1 MVTSYRRSGAVRT
14 SLTLLGQN
22 IGNTISIVGYTF
34 SVSYPVFFV
43 AKSIWPRRRRPNQTS
58 IKSSA
63 MGLRPTDQPPKLV
76 LRKNGRPLLKRPASG
91 ARRRRRFCVRPLA
104 PTPAWR
110 CSHWPLLHAGANTIL
125 VSCAVPRTCAL
136 ASGAQFRTLLP
147 LPVAWNDFS
156 AAAIPL
162 PSRPILCAKNALSTC
177 TPSWC

>member
-22 IGNTISIVGYTF
+22 IGNTMSIVGYTF

-91 ARRRRRFCVRPLA
+91 ARRRRRFCVRAARSNTRLEVLSLA
-104 PTPAWR
+104 TSPCRRKNNSRILRGPQDMCASFRRTI
-110 CSHWPLLHAGANTIL
+110 SHTSSS
-125 VSCAVPRTCAL
+125 VSCL
-136 ASGAQFRTLLP
+136 QWLLGRRDSSSIPAKP
-147 LPVAWNDFS
+147 LPRKRSFH
-156 AAAIPL
+156 L
-162 PSRPILCAKNALSTC
+162 
-177 TPSWC
+177 